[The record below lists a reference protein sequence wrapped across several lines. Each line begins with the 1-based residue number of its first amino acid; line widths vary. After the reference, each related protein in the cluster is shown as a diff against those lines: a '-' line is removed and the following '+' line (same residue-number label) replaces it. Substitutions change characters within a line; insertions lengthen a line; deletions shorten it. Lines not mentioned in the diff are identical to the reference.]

1 MIFLFRCIMKKI
13 LAAIV
18 IFIAGCVS
26 YPTIKANLIEYKV
39 RDYLKKVNVNEFLEP
54 EYKFA
59 GIKVKTQGE
68 NQYPQFIATGTLNY
82 GLDIQLPQLIVQ
94 QAQQK
99 IAEKSCNGLEKLKQ
113 KDIDIR
119 KGIVEVAQQDQ
130 VRFIVILQ
138 DKNQH
143 QLIRHEQKI
152 ADCPNFM
159 SLVQ

>member
-1 MIFLFRCIMKKI
+1 MKK
-13 LAAIV
+13 LFAIMA
-18 IFIAGCVS
+18 IFIAGCVG

-39 RDYLKKVNVNEFLEP
+39 RDYLKKVDVNEFLEP

-59 GIKVKTQGE
+59 GFELKTQGE
-68 NQYPQFIATGTLNY
+68 NHYPKFVAKGTLNY
-82 GLDIQLPQLIVQ
+82 GLDIQLPSFLVQ

-99 IAEKSCNGLEKLKQ
+99 IGKRSCEGLEKLKE

-119 KGIVEVAQQDQ
+119 KGIVEVAQKDQ
-130 VRFIVILQ
+130 VSFVVILQ

-143 QLIRHEQKI
+143 ELLRHEQKV